1 MPFLPQNSY
10 DEEQKKLQQNQGG
23 TGTNISGESGTFELP
38 GASQNANAPKP
49 KQGSGSFANL
59 NSYLDANKEQ
69 AKTMGT
75 QVAGNVAAKADDA
88 QSSLNNTFE
97 SFTNQAN
104 QQKVTADQ
112 SILDGIQNDP
122 LSITSNA
129 EKLAQAQKMRT
140 AAYNGPSDLV
150 DVDGFGEAQSKITN
164 ANDQLK
170 SLGTETG
177 RAAALQDTYKRPSY
191 TRGQVSLD
199 QALVQKSPDAQN
211 EILSVQNRY
220 GDLLGV
226 LDGKQ
231 TAATQQA
238 AAIKASNDATR
249 SSYQSVIGQEDDLA
263 TEADERSGALGS
275 FQNSLEKALAEY
287 RSGEGNQLNRI
298 VDQSHSRTFDQDIL
312 DLLGLTAGTRNY
324 NTDFN
329 SLLPT
334 RVDLST
340 INAQNIA
347 SADDYAKYQALQ
359 QLAGGSG
366 SLLPSER
373 PAGTESVP
381 RLKDFDTKSFA
392 NAIKASQ
399 ARYESDY
406 ANASG
411 NYLDRTL
418 FTNPGADPNLM
429 IPWNRVD
436 AAHQGKFTTATPKEL
451 ETYWYPLMN
460 QLANETGYAS
470 ERQNANAILQ
480 SVNQWKNSRGYNQVI
495 SKK

>member
-129 EKLAQAQKMRT
+129 EKLAQAQRMRT
-140 AAYNGPSDLV
+140 ANYSGPTSLV
-150 DVDGFGEAQSKITN
+150 DVDGYSDAQSKITQ

-177 RAAALQDTYKRPSY
+177 RANALQQTYKRPSY
-191 TRGQVSLD
+191 SAGQVSLD
-199 QALVQKSPDAQN
+199 QALVQKSSDAQN
-211 EILSVQNRY
+211 EIASVQSRY

-231 TAATQQA
+231 ASAAQTAAAAKAETDKTRNDYAALLGREDDPSTPIDESTGQIGTLRKSLNDKAANFQATNQSLYNNAATQRA
-238 AAIKASNDATR
+238 
-249 SSYQSVIGQEDDLA
+249 
-263 TEADERSGALGS
+263 
-275 FQNSLEKALAEY
+275 
-287 RSGEGNQLNRI
+287 
-298 VDQSHSRTFDQDIL
+298 DQSRQYSADVL
-312 DLLGLTAGTRNY
+312 ALLGLNEGDKLFDTDLSQYSLNYTPTGIDAATVASRDEAARYSALAQLMGQDGTLDTSKAGTAQGVQFDSARLKADLAAKQALNSNY
-324 NTDFN
+324 NSELSRNQSELAALLERLGGSDQDLLDLNMVIHGGQYAQQAAGYRNQIANYQNLLN
-329 SLLPT
+329 SL
-334 RVDLST
+334 R
-340 INAQNIA
+340 
-347 SADDYAKYQALQ
+347 
-359 QLAGGSG
+359 
-366 SLLPSER
+366 PSEVVR
-373 PAGTESVP
+373 
-381 RLKDFDTKSFA
+381 
-392 NAIKASQ
+392 
-399 ARYESDY
+399 
-406 ANASG
+406 
-411 NYLDRTL
+411 
-418 FTNPGADPNLM
+418 
-429 IPWNRVD
+429 
-436 AAHQGKFTTATPKEL
+436 
-451 ETYWYPLMN
+451 
-460 QLANETGYAS
+460 
-470 ERQNANAILQ
+470 
-480 SVNQWKNSRGYNQVI
+480 
-495 SKK
+495 KK